1 MKSINPIPNCLAFYD
16 CLSVDDELR
25 WIQTGIYT
33 HKIKRKIMLIYLTNR
48 SRSMFIFTL
57 VQVLFLAVYF
67 SSFLLFVL
75 NSRSNIMHRHK
86 FSINLAIRICVGI
99 GDDGDGDDG
108 DGGGGGGGAACVCT
122 VNERCLIG
130 SSCSYSRLW
139 LSTSI
144 VVIVGRLS

>member
-1 MKSINPIPNCLAFYD
+1 
-16 CLSVDDELR
+16 
-25 WIQTGIYT
+25 
-33 HKIKRKIMLIYLTNR
+33 MLIYLTNR

-130 SSCSYSRLW
+130 SSCSYSRL
-139 LSTSI
+139 
-144 VVIVGRLS
+144 